1 MMMQRSDDPGEP
13 QISVSIVTYN
23 NERCLDALLDS
34 MRAQKGASWE
44 AFFFDNAS
52 ADRTTRLI
60 AEAGAGTLH
69 VSEANVGYSRG
80 HNYNLARCRGRY
92 VLLLNP
98 DLRFGPDA
106 FARLAAHL
114 DDHPLQ
120 AIAGPLVLEGP
131 DRKSFPPRRFY
142 PGEGMVALDPVIR
155 RREIAWLN
163 GCCLIARRS
172 ALQELGGFDEDF
184 FLYQAETDLCLR
196 ARRSGLE
203 LGHVASVT
211 VHHAHRQSQRN
222 TSEYEYAKRVFE
234 GSAVF
239 WKKHYAPRDVRQMA
253 RFQYLASRTLLLL
266 GKVLAR
272 LPSLPATLSED
283 RLRARRDVCRELLA
297 KEPKRSG
304 GASDSA
310 RILSRQSRLAL
321 EWVRQRRFPL
331 DDY

>member
-1 MMMQRSDDPGEP
+1 MTVRTAEAEGEP

-23 NERCLDALLDS
+23 NERCLDVLLDS
-34 MRAQKGASWE
+34 LRAQKGITWE

-52 ADRTTRLI
+52 DDRTPELI
-60 AEAGAGTLH
+60 ADAGAGTLH
-69 VSEANVGYSRG
+69 VSNVNVGYSRG
-80 HNYNLARCRGRY
+80 HNHNLARCRGRY
-92 VLLLNP
+92 ALLLNP
-98 DLRFGPDA
+98 DLSFGPDA
-106 FARLAAHL
+106 FGRLAAHL
-114 DDHPLQ
+114 DEYPQH
-120 AIAGPLVLEGP
+120 AIAGPLILEGP

-172 ALQELGGFDEDF
+172 ALRDLGGFDEDF

-196 ARRSGLE
+196 ARRSGLG

-211 VHHAHRQSQRN
+211 VNHGHRQSQRD
-222 TSEYEYAKRVFE
+222 TSEYDYAKRVFE

-266 GKVLAR
+266 RSVFAW
-272 LPSLPATLSED
+272 LPSLPPSLAED
-283 RLRARRDVCRELLA
+283 RLRARRDVCGELLE

-304 GASDSA
+304 GASDSI